1 MKLTQEAFT
10 IIIPHNAKN
19 SDKDTSKNYYSK
31 AVAVEDDMFDR
42 IDQAMQEELLFGEVE
57 YC

>member
-1 MKLTQEAFT
+1 MKVTQETFT

-19 SDKDTSKNYYSK
+19 SDDKDRKNYYSK
-31 AVAVEDDMFDR
+31 AVAVEEDMFDR